1 MGLAD
6 YRGSEIR
13 IWCMRDK
20 VKAAEIAKYY
30 FPPQFEANKSNYD
43 SPKLKN
49 LYVEAVKTKLP
60 PILEIFMIRPRCF
73 LTSGKKTFVTSIS
86 PHKLTSATCR

>member
-6 YRGSEIR
+6 HRGSEIR

-20 VKAAEIAKYY
+20 VKAAEIAKYH

-60 PILEIFMIRPRCF
+60 PILEIFMIRPRRF

>member
-1 MGLAD
+1 MGLVD
-6 YRGSEIR
+6 YRGSEVG

-30 FPPQFEANKSNYD
+30 FPSQFEANKSNYV

-49 LYVEAVKTKLP
+49 LYVEVVKTNLP
-60 PILEIFMIRPRCF
+60 PILEIFMMRPRCF

>member
-1 MGLAD
+1 MRARENDLAH
-6 YRGSEIR
+6 SLL
-13 IWCMRDK
+13 MRDK
-20 VKAAEIAKYY
+20 VKVAEIAKY
-30 FPPQFEANKSNYD
+30 FFSPQFEANTSNYD
-43 SPKLKN
+43 SPERKN

-60 PILEIFMIRPRCF
+60 PILEIFMMRPRCF